1 MTKKTNNEEEVM
13 TSAKKTTIKKST
25 TTRKRKTAP
34 KVVEVNAEVVEETAP
49 KAVPRKVLNDNGE
62 VDLSLIPKTK
72 LKHYADITK
81 ALNENDM
88 STIMNY
94 GSDLQSAMDS
104 YSNDF
109 LNQRFSSADKI
120 ESAQLISNLL
130 GELQEVDIDELNEPS
145 AFKRLMRRIPLLK
158 KMIVSVEQIKAK
170 YNTIQKNID
179 GITEKLEKTRLRA
192 LKDNSLL
199 EHQFQ
204 NNLDYVHQLGE
215 LIIAGKLKSKQ
226 LEDEIATMKDN
237 TYEHEDWQI
246 KNIENF
252 KDSLD
257 KKLTDLTMMRL
268 SFQQSL
274 VQIKVIQ
281 QTNMQDAQNTEA
293 QIKYTI
299 PIWKSQ
305 LSLAVALYNQKK
317 SLEAHAMVTN
327 ATNDILK
334 KNSSMMK
341 TQAIE
346 VAKQSQRTVIDID
359 TLERTHRDLIDTLE
373 GVKKAQ
379 EEGRAKR
386 LEAERK
392 IQALEKEM
400 HYKSIG
406 VQESTERVMAREL
419 IDASN

>member
-1 MTKKTNNEEEVM
+1 MTKKTNNEEEVKA
-13 TSAKKTTIKKST
+13 TVKKAAKKKP
-25 TTRKRKTAP
+25 TTRKRKTVS
-34 KVVEVNAEVVEETAP
+34 KVEEIDAEIVEDAP
-49 KAVPRKVLNDNGE
+49 SKVLPQKVLSDNGD
-62 VDLSLIPKTK
+62 VNLSLIPKSK
-72 LKHYADITK
+72 LKHYAEITK
-81 ALNENDM
+81 SLDENDM
-88 STIMNY
+88 TSIMNY
-94 GSDLQSAMDS
+94 GSDLQNAMDS

-145 AFKRLMRRIPLLK
+145 TFKRLVRRIPILR
-158 KMIVSVEQIKAK
+158 KMVVSVEQIKAK

-179 GITEKLEKTRLRA
+179 EITEKLEITRLRA
-192 LKDNSLL
+192 LKDNNLL

-204 NNLDYVHQLGE
+204 NNLDYVNQLGE

-226 LEDEIATMKDN
+226 LGDEIAEMKDN
-237 TYEHEDWQI
+237 TYNHEDWEI
-246 KNIENF
+246 KNVENF

-334 KNSSMMK
+334 KNSAMMK

-359 TLERTHRDLIDTLE
+359 TLERTHKDLIDTLE
-373 GVKKAQ
+373 DVKKAQ

-386 LEAERK
+386 LEAEKR

-400 HYKSIG
+400 HYKSLG
-406 VQESTERVMAREL
+406 MQESTERVRAKEL
-419 IDASN
+419 IGVSN

>member
-1 MTKKTNNEEEVM
+1 
-13 TSAKKTTIKKST
+13 
-25 TTRKRKTAP
+25 
-34 KVVEVNAEVVEETAP
+34 
-49 KAVPRKVLNDNGE
+49 
-62 VDLSLIPKTK
+62 
-72 LKHYADITK
+72 
-81 ALNENDM
+81 
-88 STIMNY
+88 
-94 GSDLQSAMDS
+94 
-104 YSNDF
+104 
-109 LNQRFSSADKI
+109 
-120 ESAQLISNLL
+120 
-130 GELQEVDIDELNEPS
+130 
-145 AFKRLMRRIPLLK
+145 
-158 KMIVSVEQIKAK
+158 
-170 YNTIQKNID
+170 
-179 GITEKLEKTRLRA
+179 
-192 LKDNSLL
+192 
-199 EHQFQ
+199 
-204 NNLDYVHQLGE
+204 
-215 LIIAGKLKSKQ
+215 
-226 LEDEIATMKDN
+226 
-237 TYEHEDWQI
+237 
-246 KNIENF
+246 
-252 KDSLD
+252 
-257 KKLTDLTMMRL
+257 MMRL

>member
-1 MTKKTNNEEEVM
+1 MTKKTNNEEEVKA
-13 TSAKKTTIKKST
+13 TVKKAAKKKP
-25 TTRKRKTAP
+25 TTRKRKTVS
-34 KVVEVNAEVVEETAP
+34 KVEEIDAEIVEDAP
-49 KAVPRKVLNDNGE
+49 SKVLPQKVLSDNGD
-62 VDLSLIPKTK
+62 VNLSLIPKSK
-72 LKHYADITK
+72 LKHYAKITK
-81 ALNENDM
+81 SLDENDM
-88 STIMNY
+88 TSIMNY
-94 GSDLQSAMDS
+94 GSDLQNAMDS

-145 AFKRLMRRIPLLK
+145 TFKRLVRRIPILR
-158 KMIVSVEQIKAK
+158 KMVVSVEQIKAK

-179 GITEKLEKTRLRA
+179 EITEKLEITRLRA
-192 LKDNSLL
+192 LKDNNLL

-204 NNLDYVHQLGE
+204 NNLDYVNQLGE

-226 LEDEIATMKDN
+226 LGDEIAEMKDN
-237 TYEHEDWQI
+237 TYNHEDWEI
-246 KNIENF
+246 KNVENF

-334 KNSSMMK
+334 KNSAMMK

-359 TLERTHRDLIDTLE
+359 TLERTHKDLIDTLE
-373 GVKKAQ
+373 DVKKAQ

-386 LEAERK
+386 LEAEKR

-400 HYKSIG
+400 HYKSLG
-406 VQESTERVMAREL
+406 MQESTERVRAKEL
-419 IDASN
+419 IGVSN